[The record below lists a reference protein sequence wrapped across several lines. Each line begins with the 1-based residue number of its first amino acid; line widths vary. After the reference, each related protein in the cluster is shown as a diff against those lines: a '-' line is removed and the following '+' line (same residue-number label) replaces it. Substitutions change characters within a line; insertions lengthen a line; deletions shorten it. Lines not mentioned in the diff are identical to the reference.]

1 MAFFLGHVIK
11 ILNGK
16 FAAREQFEK
25 NNMVDIAFAPKAKQR
40 SPSPPEMQERLQSV
54 VDALQDVAV
63 EKRERTIMRGAGVVY
78 LRPVKAKLPE
88 SD

>member
-1 MAFFLGHVIK
+1 MK
-11 ILNGK
+11 IFDEK
-16 FAAREQFEK
+16 FAAREQLEK

-40 SPSPPEMQERLQSV
+40 SPSIPEMQEKLQSV
-54 VDALQDVAV
+54 VDTLQDIAV
-63 EKRERTIMRGAGVVY
+63 EKRERTLMRGAGVVY